1 MFAPLL
7 LEIEKQLDIAPYGGL
22 VGREDVELKD
32 TAYRV
37 IADHLRTLSFAI
49 ADGAVPSNEGRGY
62 VLRRVVRR
70 AIRYG
75 QQILDAPP
83 GFFSKLVPGAPI
95 SACGTH
101 HPAPPDSARTFPGR
115 TSLAP
120 DRCLPRQ
127 PPVFQSPSKPTRTSS
142 LSSRPSRA

>member
-7 LEIEKQLDIAPYGGL
+7 LEIEKQLSIAPYGGL
-22 VGREDVELKD
+22 VGSEDVELKD

-83 GFFSKLVPGAPI
+83 GFFSKLVPGALT
-95 SACGTH
+95 SACGPH
-101 HPAPPDSARTFPGR
+101 HLVLAVCEPLFKKPPSP
-115 TSLAP
+115 L
-120 DRCLPRQ
+120 DRRVPRR
-127 PPVFQSPSKPTRTSS
+127 PPFSQSPSKPTRTSS
-142 LSSRPSRA
+142 LSSRPSKA